1 MQSHILLVEDTE
13 DLGENIKDILNIEG
27 YVVRWERDGLAGFE
41 ACLQS
46 TPDLIISDVV
56 MPGLNGLELVKKIR
70 DIVTYRHLP
79 IIILSARA
87 TPEDQQKGLDAG
99 ATVYLRKPCKSTE
112 LIDAIQHLLLRTNT
126 QL

>member
-1 MQSHILLVEDTE
+1 MQSRILLVEDTE

-27 YVVRWERDGLAGFE
+27 YAVSWERDGLSGFE

-56 MPGLNGLELVKKIR
+56 MPGLDGLELIRKIR
-70 DIVTYRHLP
+70 DIKVYRNLP

-87 TPEDQQKGLDAG
+87 TPEDQQRGMEAG

-112 LIDAIQHLLLRTNT
+112 LIDTIEQLLHQKNTHL
-126 QL
+126 